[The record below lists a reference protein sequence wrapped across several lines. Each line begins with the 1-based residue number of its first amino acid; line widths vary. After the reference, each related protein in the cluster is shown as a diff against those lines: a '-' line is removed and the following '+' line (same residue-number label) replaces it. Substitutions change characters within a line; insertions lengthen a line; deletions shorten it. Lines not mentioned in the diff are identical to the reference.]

1 MDFVM
6 IFGVLCQFLIAPT
19 YFTYLCTKSN
29 VALSGDPCD
38 VQQCMWASTQPNPP
52 LTFGAVPA
60 WLWEWQKP
68 HTTH

>member
-19 YFTYLCTKSN
+19 YFTYLCTN

-38 VQQCMWASTQPNPP
+38 VQQCI
-52 LTFGAVPA
+52 
-60 WLWEWQKP
+60 
-68 HTTH
+68 